1 MSLLDQPEVPL
12 IEPTKTFSIDN
23 EVDGLNIV
31 VAWQSKQVGIP
42 CDLDLNVLVF
52 DERVCRT
59 SYLYSL
65 FHILY
70 RLVLLNEL
78 TQQTGYL
85 KMPVA
90 L

>member
-1 MSLLDQPEVPL
+1 LFVFFFLIFRMSLLDQPEVPL

-59 SYLYSL
+59 SFYHYL
-65 FHILY
+65 FHAFI
-70 RLVLLNEL
+70 
-78 TQQTGYL
+78 G
-85 KMPVA
+85 PFC
-90 L
+90 